1 MQKFPKSLDCLTV
14 DARKVYL
21 LKMSWTSTV
30 SSMDLTRV
38 HRERLM
44 AAGNSEMRVCGV
56 LDSLYTYNGKTKIMH
71 GLVTPD
77 LSGEIIVSR
86 FDAERVGAIKIDR
99 SDAKV
104 SILTNAPKR
113 KSETN
118 IFHLLKY

>member
-1 MQKFPKSLDCLTV
+1 M
-14 DARKVYL
+14 YL

-86 FDAERVGAIKIDR
+86 FDAASCLIAFSHTAKGSYRSISDRRSVGSSANFKW
-99 SDAKV
+99 AVHEV
-104 SILTNAPKR
+104 SAYL
-113 KSETN
+113 
-118 IFHLLKY
+118 